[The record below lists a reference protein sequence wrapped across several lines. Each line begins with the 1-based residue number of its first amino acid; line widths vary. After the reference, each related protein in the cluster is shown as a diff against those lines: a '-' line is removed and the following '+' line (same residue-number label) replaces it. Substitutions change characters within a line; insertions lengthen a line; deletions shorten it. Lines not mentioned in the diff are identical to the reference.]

1 MKKLIL
7 IVLSFLTISSFGL
20 IPLPSTTVRAELIYT
35 PDVPGKWRDWGSQDL
50 QDVAKTIPNAKE
62 RQEYVAGLTKIYE
75 IFSRSKP
82 LNPPVGFEVTRYRL
96 ISQGTPIPSSFSMM
110 FFGYY
115 RTGPGKPVQ
124 ALGET
129 AATIYVFINKISV
142 LRESDYPVGGDEKGN
157 FVYGPAST
165 SNGLG
170 YPVYHRAPGLKPF
183 ERIVLTNIKRPL
195 FVPVSRER
203 YLRSLIQKEE
213 EELQRFTSSYNT
225 AKQNK
230 QDVTH
235 YEFNLKIKR
244 EQKKAYEDELAA
256 MSPEQRNS
264 QAWHPHYRQLYK
276 GGPISSG
283 LTEPGYMDARPL
295 VTVNEEF
302 FDRSLPRTAFQLIVV
317 EVPSK
322 LTADIYVNT
331 IPEKVLANLDWKAL
345 EGLLAPVK

>member
-1 MKKLIL
+1 MKKILLIL
-7 IVLSFLTISSFGL
+7 SILLVSGSSGFIPFPTNTI
-20 IPLPSTTVRAELIYT
+20 RAALLDA
-35 PDVPGKWRDWGSQDL
+35 PDVPGKWRDWESQDL
-50 QDVAKTIPNAKE
+50 QDIAKTIPNAKE
-62 RQEYVAGLTKIYE
+62 RQEYVAALGKLYE

-82 LNPPVGFEVTRYRL
+82 LNPPVGFEITRYRTV
-96 ISQGTPIPSSFSMM
+96 SKGTPIPATFRMM

-115 RTGPGKPVQ
+115 RAGAGKPLQVDR
-124 ALGET
+124 ET
-129 AATIYVFINKISV
+129 AATMDVYINRIRV
-142 LRESDYPVGGDEKGN
+142 LEENDYPVGEDEKGY
-157 FVYGPAST
+157 FVYAPEST
-165 SNGLG
+165 TQRFG

-183 ERIVLTNIKRPL
+183 EKIVITNIKRPL

-213 EELQRFTSSYNT
+213 KELQRLTSAYNT

-230 QDVTH
+230 QNLTH
-235 YEFNLKIKR
+235 YEFNLKVKR

-256 MSPEQRNS
+256 MSQEQRNS

-283 LTEPGYMDARPL
+283 LAEPGYKGARPL

-302 FDRSLPRTAFQLIVV
+302 FDRSLPRTAFQIIVV
-317 EVPSK
+317 EIPSK
-322 LTADIYVNT
+322 LSSSVFVNT

-345 EGLLAPVK
+345 EGLLAPAK